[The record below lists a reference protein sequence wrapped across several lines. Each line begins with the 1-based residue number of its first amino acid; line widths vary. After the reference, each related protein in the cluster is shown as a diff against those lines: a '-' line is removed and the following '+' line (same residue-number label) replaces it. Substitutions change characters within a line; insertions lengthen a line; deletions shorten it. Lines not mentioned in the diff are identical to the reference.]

1 MVIWTILDLKEGI
14 NIGKQRTFKVCCP
27 VCGTPVPLTKL
38 GAHSYGE
45 YTCHECGVPFFAK
58 STDTGVKT
66 QCLTPT
72 TNDRDNAV
80 APR

>member
-1 MVIWTILDLKEGI
+1 MAIWTI
-14 NIGKQRTFKVCCP
+14 
-27 VCGTPVPLTKL
+27 L
-38 GAHSYGE
+38 GAHSYAE
-45 YTCHECGVPFFAK
+45 YTCPDCGVPFFAK

-72 TNDRDNAV
+72 TNDRENTV